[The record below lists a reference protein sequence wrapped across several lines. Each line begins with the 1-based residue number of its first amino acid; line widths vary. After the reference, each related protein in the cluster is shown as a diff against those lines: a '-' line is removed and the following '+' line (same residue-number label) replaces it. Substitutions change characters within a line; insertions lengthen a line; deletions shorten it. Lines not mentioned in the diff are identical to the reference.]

1 MSLISDLEGLA
12 GNAAGGQQ
20 QANHP
25 AVAQAL
31 MQEVDQQPG
40 GIGGLL
46 DRFRQNGM
54 EQHVNSW
61 TSPQPNQSITPDQVQ
76 QGMGSGMIDSI
87 AQRVGISPGV
97 AKVALAAA
105 LPLIVSHLSQNGQKP
120 LPQQG
125 GLAGMAS
132 GLLSRAL

>member
-1 MSLISDLEGLA
+1 MSLLGDLEGLA
-12 GNAAGGQQ
+12 SSGQQ

-25 AVAQAL
+25 ALAQAL
-31 MQEVDQQPG
+31 LQEVDQRPG
-40 GIGGLL
+40 GLSGLL

-61 TSPQPNQSITPDQVQ
+61 TSSQPNQPITPEQAQ
-76 QGMGSGMIDSI
+76 QGMGSDLINSL

-105 LPLIVSHLSQNGQKP
+105 LPVIVSHLSQNGQQP
-120 LPQQG
+120 VPQQG
-125 GLAGMAS
+125 GLAGIAS
-132 GLLSRAL
+132 SLFSRAL